1 MKRVFNFYAGP
12 STLPVSVLEKIRDE
26 IVEYRGLGLS
36 IIETSHRS
44 SEYEEIHNR
53 AIADLREIFGI
64 PDGYEVLFL
73 GGGATLQFSM
83 VPLNFLDNS
92 SSCDLV
98 MSGAWAKKAMSDA
111 KKVGKVNILFDGSEQ
126 KFSTLPNPAEIK
138 PSAGSRYVHITSNE
152 TIEGLQWQHYPDTG
166 DVPLI
171 ADMSSDILSR
181 PVDVS
186 KFAMI
191 YAGAQKNIGPAGL
204 TLVIIR
210 KDLLERCNPD
220 LTAYLSYK
228 THAKGNSLYNTPPV
242 FSIYAAGLV
251 LQWIKEQGG
260 LSAITERNRTKA
272 SLIYE
277 VIDSSDGF
285 YRCPVE
291 RVYRS
296 MMNVVFRL
304 KTEAL
309 EEQFLKSAESKG
321 MLGLPGHRSVGGCR
335 ASLYNALPVKGA
347 EALAQLMKDFAK
359 TNS

>member
-26 IVEYRGLGLS
+26 IVEFRGLGLS

-53 AIADLREIFGI
+53 AIVDLREIFGI

-83 VPLNFLDNS
+83 VPLNFLDSS

-98 MSGAWAKKAMSDA
+98 LSGSWAKKAMSDA
-111 KKVGKVNILFDGSEQ
+111 KKVGKVNVLFDGSAQ

-152 TIEGLQWQHYPDTG
+152 TIDGLQWQQYPDTG
-166 DVPLI
+166 AVPLI
-171 ADMSSDILSR
+171 VDMSSDILSR

-186 KFAMI
+186 RFAMI

-210 KDLLERCNPD
+210 KDLLERCNPN
-220 LTAYLSYK
+220 LTAYLNYK
-228 THAKGNSLYNTPPV
+228 THATGNSLYNTPPV

-251 LQWIKEQGG
+251 LQWIKNEGG
-260 LSAITERNRTKA
+260 LPAVTERNRKKA
-272 SLIYE
+272 SLIYDA
-277 VIDSSDGF
+277 IDTSDGF
-285 YRCPVE
+285 YRCPVD

-309 EEQFLKSAESKG
+309 EEQFLKIAEAKG

-335 ASLYNALPVKGA
+335 ASLYNALPVEGA
-347 EALAQLMKDFAK
+347 QELAQLMKDFAK
-359 TNS
+359 ANG